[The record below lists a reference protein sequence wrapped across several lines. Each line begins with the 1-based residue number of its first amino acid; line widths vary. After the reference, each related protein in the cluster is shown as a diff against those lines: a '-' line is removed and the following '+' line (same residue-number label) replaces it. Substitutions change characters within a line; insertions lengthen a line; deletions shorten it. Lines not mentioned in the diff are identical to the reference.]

1 LKAVL
6 SKKIY
11 LILLC
16 LLQTTL
22 YAIEPRWFEIE
33 VIIFEQSNPS
43 RLDSEKWEQQ
53 LGLPDVSKSK
63 DFLTPDPSTV
73 SLQQICLQGKMRP
86 VLGMLPVNEI
96 IKSDEIIEE
105 TFLNEPA
112 LTETNTTPQAIE
124 ESNAITEVAEPDA
137 QEEEEEEIPFII
149 LDKELNQLNELRSQ
163 LARRRGYRPLLHISW
178 RQPVEN
184 KKNSQPIRLFTGKNY
199 SDTFNP
205 DGDARVDIAT
215 IDKFLTEENEPGDPY
230 RINTQTTYNN
240 ENTPVDNDTSEI
252 SPFSNNSSSISP
264 FTDDILLT
272 TEDFKRSARER
283 LSHCQSLY
291 QEQLAKRH
299 PDVWQLDGNIQIYV
313 QRYLHLETDLML
325 RIPGEKAIQLGA
337 IETSLAADKLLD
349 SMQTEDETNNTF
361 GWKLADD
368 FLSNDQSQSIVIQ
381 QVLNKYPMLQS
392 RRMRSNEIHY
402 IDHPLFGMLIQ
413 IRPYEKEAEDEDVP
427 TTS

>member
-1 LKAVL
+1 MKAVL

-137 QEEEEEEIPFII
+137 QEEEEIPFII